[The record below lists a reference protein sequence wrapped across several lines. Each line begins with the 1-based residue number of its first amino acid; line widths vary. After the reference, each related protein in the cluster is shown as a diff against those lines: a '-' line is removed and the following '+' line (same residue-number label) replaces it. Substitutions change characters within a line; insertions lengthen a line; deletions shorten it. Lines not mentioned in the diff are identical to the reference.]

1 MQHAPAA
8 PHLLLPASA
17 SDQLRELSPR
27 SKALQR
33 VLIEETLD
41 PKEVNITLPTV
52 MAAAAA
58 SPRRR
63 GSAPSPLSVSG
74 RANAAEDRGEHH
86 QRA

>member
-52 MAAAAA
+52 MAAAA

-74 RANAAEDRGEHH
+74 RANAVEDRGEH